1 MYRSR
6 ITISE
11 RKAFYRKVYTSGF
24 YSLEKLIKIY
34 QDYEAHAEEW
44 ENSPQYQ
51 NFIDGQIALLQ
62 VINEIKAGVL

>member
-1 MYRSR
+1 MYKSR

-11 RKAFYRKVYTSGF
+11 RKTFYRKAYTSGF
-24 YSLEKLIKIY
+24 YSLEKLIEIY

-44 ENSPQYQ
+44 EKSPQYQ

-62 VINEIKAGVL
+62 VINEIKAEVL